1 MKVQM
6 LKELPI
12 NDDIITADVFLG
24 YVAQM
29 SLESIESIERSI
41 ALHLVLKTADNMTK
55 YTAEQVEPIFETR
68 KDVIYQSKSGFKALL
83 QWFFSKRRI
92 RRSNPKSEMDK
103 NQLQQLSTLK
113 LTEKQAVGYL
123 LLTANGLCFLPEQI
137 LVFEAETHLL
147 MRTVSPQEAQST
159 YHQLI
164 QAKYS

>member
-24 YVAQM
+24 YVSQM
-29 SLESIESIERSI
+29 SLESIESIERPI
-41 ALHLVLKTADNMTK
+41 ALHLILKTADNMTK
-55 YTAEQVEPIFETR
+55 YTPEQVEAIFETR
-68 KDVIYQSKSGFKALL
+68 KEVIYQNKSGFKALL

-92 RRSNPKSEMDK
+92 RRTNPNSVLDTHH
-103 NQLQQLSTLK
+103 LQQLSTLQ
-113 LTEKQAVGYL
+113 LTERQAFGYL

-147 MRTVSPQEAQST
+147 MRTISQQSAEST
-159 YHQLI
+159 YHQFI
-164 QAKYS
+164 QAK